1 MNCNA
6 RSYYQ
11 VRLRAEQI
19 EAARQQVRAAA
30 EAVPL
35 NFEAIVGG
43 ELRAIEGLQAVQGLA
58 AARAQYLSAVL
69 DCNRAPLQLVRA
81 RTAAGVARGGGSR
94 RRQRAEAGTVARC

>member
-1 MNCNA
+1 LPRRA

-11 VRLRAEQI
+11 VRWRAEQI
-19 EAARQQVRAAA
+19 EAARQQVRAAV

-43 ELRAIEGLQAVQGLA
+43 ELRAIEGLQAVQGLP

-69 DCNRAPLQLVRA
+69 DYNRAQLQLVRA
-81 RTAAGVARGGGSR
+81 LGQPPEWPVEEGVAADSGPKP
-94 RRQRAEAGTVARC
+94 EL